1 MIVRTGSELI
11 RITFVIPVFN
21 EEQSIPHL
29 LHQINNFVQSEKNYR
44 FDLIFVDDGS
54 TDESIEMIIK
64 SSTVS
69 TKVLKLDR
77 NRGHQFALSAGLRE
91 ADGDWIVTMDADL
104 QHPLSYVSEMLRV
117 FASSEYEVIQT
128 FQELRTKGSFTKR
141 ILSSFFWSLIRTGK
155 EKHRQKN
162 VGDFRIMRSSLVE
175 RLNNYSDPKVIR
187 FLIPILS
194 KHILYL
200 PFVADHRIAG
210 TPKYSYSKMFQLA
223 LDGYLQ
229 ISSRPLKSIA
239 KIGLG
244 SLLLTTSYA
253 VYVAWSFFDHR
264 ALPGWTS
271 LVLITVFF
279 GSLNLIA
286 ISLVGEYVA
295 RLYEKNS
302 VLKNPYSILQINRK
316 TAD

>member
-1 MIVRTGSELI
+1 VGTKSKSVK
-11 RITFVIPVFN
+11 ITLVIPVFN

-29 LHQINNFVQSEKNYR
+29 LNHINKFVQSEKKYE
-44 FDLIFVDDGS
+44 FDLIFIDDGS
-54 TDESIEMIIK
+54 TDESIKMIIK
-64 SSTVS
+64 YAPIT

-104 QHPLSYVSEMLRV
+104 QHPLETVSEMLRI
-117 FASSEYEVIQT
+117 FSSSDYEVIQT
-128 FQELRTKGSFTKR
+128 FQEFRTKGTFMKR
-141 ILSSFFWSLIRTGK
+141 ILSTLFWSLIRIGR
-155 EKHRQKN
+155 EKIRQKN
-162 VGDFRIMRSSLVE
+162 VGDFRIMRNSLVE

-194 KHILYL
+194 NNILYL

-210 TPKYSYSKMFQLA
+210 TPKYSYGKMFQLA

-239 KIGLG
+239 KIGLV
-244 SLLLTTSYA
+244 SLILTTSYA
-253 VYVAWSFFDHR
+253 VYVAWNYFNHR

-286 ISLVGEYVA
+286 ASLVGEYVA

-302 VLKNPYSILQINRK
+302 VIKNPYKILEIK
-316 TAD
+316 A

>member
-1 MIVRTGSELI
+1 MRNESKLVK
-11 RITFVIPVFN
+11 ITFVIPVFN

-29 LHQINNFVQSEKNYR
+29 LNQINNFVQSEKNYR
-44 FDLIFVDDGS
+44 FNLIFVDDGS
-54 TDESIEMIIK
+54 TDESIEMIVK
-64 SSTVS
+64 SSTIT

-104 QHPLSYVSEMLRV
+104 QHPLSYVSEMLRI
-117 FASSEYEVIQT
+117 FSASEYEVIQT
-128 FQELRTKGSFTKR
+128 FQELRTQGSFTKR
-141 ILSSFFWSLIRTGK
+141 ILSTFFWNLIRAGK

-162 VGDFRIMRSSLVE
+162 VGDFRIMRYSLVE
-175 RLNNYSDPKVIR
+175 KLNNYSDPKVIR
-187 FLIPILS
+187 FLIPMLS
-194 KHILYL
+194 RNILYL

-210 TPKYSYSKMFQLA
+210 APKYSYSKMFQLA

-244 SLLLTTSYA
+244 SLVLTSSYA
-253 VYVAWSFFDHR
+253 VYAAWSFFDNR

-271 LVLITVFF
+271 LILVTVFF

-302 VLKNPYSILQINRK
+302 VTKNPYSILHIVG
-316 TAD
+316 

>member
-1 MIVRTGSELI
+1 VGTKSKSVK
-11 RITFVIPVFN
+11 ITLVIPVFN

-29 LHQINNFVQSEKNYR
+29 LNHINKFVQREKKYE
-44 FDLIFVDDGS
+44 FDLIFIDDGS
-54 TDESIEMIIK
+54 TDESIKMIIK
-64 SSTVS
+64 YAPIT

-104 QHPLSYVSEMLRV
+104 QHPLETVSEMLRI
-117 FASSEYEVIQT
+117 FSSSDYEVIQT
-128 FQELRTKGSFTKR
+128 FQEFRTKGTFMKR
-141 ILSSFFWSLIRTGK
+141 ILSSLFWSLIRIGR
-155 EKHRQKN
+155 EKIRQKN
-162 VGDFRIMRSSLVE
+162 VGDFRIMRNSLVE

-194 KHILYL
+194 NNILYL
-200 PFVADHRIAG
+200 PFVADHRVAG
-210 TPKYSYSKMFQLA
+210 TPKYSYGKMFQLA

-239 KIGLG
+239 KIGLV
-244 SLLLTTSYA
+244 SLILTTSYA
-253 VYVAWSFFDHR
+253 VYVAWNYFNHR

-286 ISLVGEYVA
+286 ASLVGEYVA

-302 VLKNPYSILQINRK
+302 VIKNPYKILEIKR
-316 TAD
+316 

>member
-1 MIVRTGSELI
+1 MGTKSKSVK
-11 RITFVIPVFN
+11 ITLVIPVFN

-29 LHQINNFVQSEKNYR
+29 LNHINKFVQREKKYE
-44 FDLIFVDDGS
+44 FDLIIIDDGS
-54 TDESIEMIIK
+54 TDESIKMIIK
-64 SSTVS
+64 YAPIT

-104 QHPLSYVSEMLRV
+104 QHPLETVSEMLRI
-117 FASSEYEVIQT
+117 FSSSDYEVIQT
-128 FQELRTKGSFTKR
+128 FQEFRTKGTFMKR
-141 ILSSFFWSLIRTGK
+141 ILSTLFWSLIRIGR
-155 EKHRQKN
+155 EKIRQKN
-162 VGDFRIMRSSLVE
+162 VGDFRIMRNSLVE

-194 KHILYL
+194 NNILYL

-210 TPKYSYSKMFQLA
+210 TPKYSYGKMFQLA

-239 KIGLG
+239 KIGLV
-244 SLLLTTSYA
+244 SLILTTSYA
-253 VYVAWSFFDHR
+253 VYVAWNYFNHR

-286 ISLVGEYVA
+286 ASLVGEYVA

-302 VLKNPYSILQINRK
+302 VIKNPYKILEIK
-316 TAD
+316 G

>member
-1 MIVRTGSELI
+1 L
-11 RITFVIPVFN
+11 VIPVFN

-29 LHQINNFVQSEKNYR
+29 LNHINKFVQREKKYE
-44 FDLIFVDDGS
+44 FDLIIIDDGS
-54 TDESIEMIIK
+54 TDESIKMIIK
-64 SSTVS
+64 YAPIT

-104 QHPLSYVSEMLRV
+104 QHPLETVSEMLRI
-117 FASSEYEVIQT
+117 FSSSDYEVIQT
-128 FQELRTKGSFTKR
+128 FQEFRTKGTFMKR
-141 ILSSFFWSLIRTGK
+141 ILSTLFWSLIRIGR
-155 EKHRQKN
+155 EKIRQKN
-162 VGDFRIMRSSLVE
+162 VGDFRIMRNSLVE

-194 KHILYL
+194 NNILYL

-210 TPKYSYSKMFQLA
+210 TPKYSYGKMFQLA

-239 KIGLG
+239 KIGLV
-244 SLLLTTSYA
+244 SLILTTSYA
-253 VYVAWSFFDHR
+253 VYVAWNYFNHR

-286 ISLVGEYVA
+286 ASLVGEYVA

-302 VLKNPYSILQINRK
+302 VIKNPYKILEIK
-316 TAD
+316 G

>member
-1 MIVRTGSELI
+1 
-11 RITFVIPVFN
+11 
-21 EEQSIPHL
+21 
-29 LHQINNFVQSEKNYR
+29 VQSEKKYK
-44 FDLIFVDDGS
+44 FDLIFIDDGS
-54 TDESIEMIIK
+54 TDESIKMIIK
-64 SSTVS
+64 YAPIT

-104 QHPLSYVSEMLRV
+104 QHPLETVSEMLRI
-117 FASSEYEVIQT
+117 FSSSDYEVIQT
-128 FQELRTKGSFTKR
+128 FQEFRTKGTFMKR
-141 ILSSFFWSLIRTGK
+141 ILSTLFWSLIRISR
-155 EKHRQKN
+155 EKIRQKN
-162 VGDFRIMRSSLVE
+162 VGDFRIMRNSLVE
-175 RLNNYSDPKVIR
+175 SLNNYSDPKVIR

-194 KHILYL
+194 NNILYL

-210 TPKYSYSKMFQLA
+210 TPKYSYGKMFQLA

-239 KIGLG
+239 KIGLV
-244 SLLLTTSYA
+244 SLILTTSYA
-253 VYVAWSFFDHR
+253 VYVAWNYFNQR

-286 ISLVGEYVA
+286 ASLVGEYVA

-302 VLKNPYSILQINRK
+302 VIRNPYKILEIK
-316 TAD
+316 A

>member
-1 MIVRTGSELI
+1 MGTKSKSVK
-11 RITFVIPVFN
+11 ITLVIPVFN

-29 LHQINNFVQSEKNYR
+29 LNHINKFVQSEKKYE
-44 FDLIFVDDGS
+44 FDLIFIDDGS
-54 TDESIEMIIK
+54 TDESIKMIIK
-64 SSTVS
+64 YAPIT

-104 QHPLSYVSEMLRV
+104 QHPLETVSEMLRI
-117 FASSEYEVIQT
+117 FSSSDYEVIQT
-128 FQELRTKGSFTKR
+128 FQEFRTKGTFMKR
-141 ILSSFFWSLIRTGK
+141 ILSTLFWSLIRIGR
-155 EKHRQKN
+155 EKIRQKN
-162 VGDFRIMRSSLVE
+162 VGDFRIMRNSLVE

-194 KHILYL
+194 NNILYL

-210 TPKYSYSKMFQLA
+210 TPKYSYGKMFQLA

-239 KIGLG
+239 KIGLV
-244 SLLLTTSYA
+244 SLILTTSYA
-253 VYVAWSFFDHR
+253 VYVAWNYFNHR

-286 ISLVGEYVA
+286 ASLVGEYVA

-302 VLKNPYSILQINRK
+302 VIKNPYKILEIK
-316 TAD
+316 A

>member
-1 MIVRTGSELI
+1 MRTESELI
-11 RITFVIPVFN
+11 KITFVIPVFN

-29 LHQINNFVQSEKNYR
+29 LNQINSFVQSEKNYR
-44 FDLIFVDDGS
+44 FDLVFVDDGS
-54 TDESIEMIIK
+54 TDESVELIIK
-64 SSTVS
+64 YSTIS

-91 ADGDWIVTMDADL
+91 ADGDWIVTLDADL

-117 FASSEYEVIQT
+117 FASSQYEVIQT
-128 FQELRTKGSFTKR
+128 FQESRTKSSFTKR
-141 ILSSFFWSLIRTGK
+141 ILSSIYWSLIRTGK
-155 EKHRQKN
+155 EKQQQKN

-194 KHILYL
+194 RNILYL
-200 PFVADHRIAG
+200 PFVADNRIAG

-223 LDGYLQ
+223 LDGYFQ

-244 SLLLTTSYA
+244 SLLLTTSYTL
-253 VYVAWSFFDHR
+253 YVAWSFFDHR

-286 ISLVGEYVA
+286 ISLVGEYIA

-302 VLKNPYSILQINRK
+302 IMKNPYVILQVNSK
-316 TAD
+316 TPD

>member
-1 MIVRTGSELI
+1 MGTKSKSVK
-11 RITFVIPVFN
+11 ITLVIPVFN

-29 LHQINNFVQSEKNYR
+29 LNHINKFVQREKKYE
-44 FDLIFVDDGS
+44 FDLIFIDDGS
-54 TDESIEMIIK
+54 TDESIKMIIK
-64 SSTVS
+64 YAPIT

-104 QHPLSYVSEMLRV
+104 QHPLETVSEMLRI
-117 FASSEYEVIQT
+117 FSSSDYEVIQT
-128 FQELRTKGSFTKR
+128 FQEFRTKGTFMKR
-141 ILSSFFWSLIRTGK
+141 ILSSLFWSLIRIGR
-155 EKHRQKN
+155 EKIRQKN
-162 VGDFRIMRSSLVE
+162 VGDFRIMRNSLVE

-194 KHILYL
+194 NNILYL
-200 PFVADHRIAG
+200 PFVADHRVAG
-210 TPKYSYSKMFQLA
+210 TPKYSYGKMFQLA

-239 KIGLG
+239 KIGLV
-244 SLLLTTSYA
+244 SLILTTSYA
-253 VYVAWSFFDHR
+253 VYVAWNYFNHR

-286 ISLVGEYVA
+286 ASLVGEYVA

-302 VLKNPYSILQINRK
+302 VIKNPYKILEIKR
-316 TAD
+316 

>member
-1 MIVRTGSELI
+1 
-11 RITFVIPVFN
+11 
-21 EEQSIPHL
+21 
-29 LHQINNFVQSEKNYR
+29 
-44 FDLIFVDDGS
+44 
-54 TDESIEMIIK
+54 MIIK
-64 SSTVS
+64 YAPIT

-104 QHPLSYVSEMLRV
+104 QHPLETVSEMLRI
-117 FASSEYEVIQT
+117 FSSSDYEVIQT
-128 FQELRTKGSFTKR
+128 FQEFRTKGTFMKR
-141 ILSSFFWSLIRTGK
+141 ILSTLFWSLIRIGR
-155 EKHRQKN
+155 EKIRQKN
-162 VGDFRIMRSSLVE
+162 VGDFRIMRNSLVE

-194 KHILYL
+194 NNILYL

-210 TPKYSYSKMFQLA
+210 TPKYSYGKMFQLA

-229 ISSRPLKSIA
+229 ISGRPLKSIA
-239 KIGLG
+239 KIGLV
-244 SLLLTTSYA
+244 SLILTTSYA
-253 VYVAWSFFDHR
+253 VYVAWNYFNHR

-286 ISLVGEYVA
+286 ASLVG
-295 RLYEKNS
+295 
-302 VLKNPYSILQINRK
+302 
-316 TAD
+316 

>member
-1 MIVRTGSELI
+1 VGTKSKSVK
-11 RITFVIPVFN
+11 ITLVIPVFN
-21 EEQSIPHL
+21 EEQSIHHL
-29 LHQINNFVQSEKNYR
+29 LNHINKFVQSEKKYK
-44 FDLIFVDDGS
+44 FDLIFIDDGS

-64 SSTVS
+64 YAPVT
-69 TKVLKLDR
+69 TKILKLDR

-104 QHPLSYVSEMLRV
+104 QHPLETVSEMLRI
-117 FASSEYEVIQT
+117 FSSSDYEVIQT
-128 FQELRTKGSFTKR
+128 FQEFRTKGTFMKR
-141 ILSSFFWSLIRTGK
+141 ILSTLFWSLIRIGR
-155 EKHRQKN
+155 EKIRQKN
-162 VGDFRIMRSSLVE
+162 VGDFRIMRNSLVE

-194 KHILYL
+194 NNILYL

-210 TPKYSYSKMFQLA
+210 TPKYSYGKMFQLA

-239 KIGLG
+239 KIGLV
-244 SLLLTTSYA
+244 SLILTTSYA
-253 VYVAWSFFDHR
+253 VYVAWNYFNQR

-286 ISLVGEYVA
+286 ASLVGEYVA

-302 VLKNPYSILQINRK
+302 VIKNPYKILEIK
-316 TAD
+316 A

>member
-1 MIVRTGSELI
+1 MGTKSKSVK
-11 RITFVIPVFN
+11 ITLVIPVFN

-29 LHQINNFVQSEKNYR
+29 LNHINKFVQREKKYE
-44 FDLIFVDDGS
+44 FDLIFIDDGS
-54 TDESIEMIIK
+54 TDESIKMIIK
-64 SSTVS
+64 YAPIT

-104 QHPLSYVSEMLRV
+104 QHPLETVSEMLRI
-117 FASSEYEVIQT
+117 FSSSDYEVIQT
-128 FQELRTKGSFTKR
+128 FQEFRTKGTFMKR
-141 ILSSFFWSLIRTGK
+141 ILSTLFWSLIRIGR
-155 EKHRQKN
+155 EKIRQKN
-162 VGDFRIMRSSLVE
+162 VGDFRIMRNSLVE

-194 KHILYL
+194 NNILYL

-210 TPKYSYSKMFQLA
+210 TPKYSYGKMFQLA

-239 KIGLG
+239 KIGLV
-244 SLLLTTSYA
+244 SLILTTSYA
-253 VYVAWSFFDHR
+253 VYVAWNYFNHR

-286 ISLVGEYVA
+286 ASLVGEYVA

-302 VLKNPYSILQINRK
+302 VIKNPYKILEIK
-316 TAD
+316 G

>member
-1 MIVRTGSELI
+1 MGTKSKSVK
-11 RITFVIPVFN
+11 ITLVIPVFN
-21 EEQSIPHL
+21 EEQSIHHL
-29 LHQINNFVQSEKNYR
+29 LNHINKFVQSEKKYK
-44 FDLIFVDDGS
+44 FDLIFIDDGS

-64 SSTVS
+64 YAPVT
-69 TKVLKLDR
+69 TKILKLDR

-104 QHPLSYVSEMLRV
+104 QHPLETVSEMLRI
-117 FASSEYEVIQT
+117 FSSSDYEVIQT
-128 FQELRTKGSFTKR
+128 FQEFRTKGTFMKR
-141 ILSSFFWSLIRTGK
+141 ILSTLFWSLIRIGR
-155 EKHRQKN
+155 EKIRQKN
-162 VGDFRIMRSSLVE
+162 VGDFRIMRNSLVE

-194 KHILYL
+194 NNILYL

-210 TPKYSYSKMFQLA
+210 TPKYSYGKMFQLA

-239 KIGLG
+239 KIGLV
-244 SLLLTTSYA
+244 SLILTTSYA
-253 VYVAWSFFDHR
+253 VYVAWNYFNQR

-286 ISLVGEYVA
+286 ASLVGEYVA

-302 VLKNPYSILQINRK
+302 VIKNPYKILEIK
-316 TAD
+316 A